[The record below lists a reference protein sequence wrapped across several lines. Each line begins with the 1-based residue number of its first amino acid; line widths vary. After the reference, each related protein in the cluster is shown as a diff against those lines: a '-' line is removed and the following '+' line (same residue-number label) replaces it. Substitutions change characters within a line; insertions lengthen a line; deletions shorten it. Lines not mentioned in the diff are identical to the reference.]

1 MRKLAALG
9 CLATIVVLGGCTPA
23 PPDPAPDPSPG
34 PSASGSP
41 TFYVEPD
48 APALRQVRA
57 WEAQGRTGDAAA
69 LRRIADEPNAVWFAD
84 ANPGYQNRVRRLITA
99 ARTAGRTAVLVPYWV
114 PQRDCGGHSGG
125 GAPDAGAYRAWIAEL
140 ATIVGGGPAI
150 VVLEPDAV
158 PHVLDG
164 CVTGEAARERLTL
177 LREAI
182 TAFKRGDRV
191 RVYLDAG
198 HPGWISDVDRVA
210 AALGEAGVHDAD
222 GFSLNV
228 SNFETTEANVTYGYA
243 ISDRLGGKPFVIDT
257 SRNGNGPAPVD
268 ERDTE
273 GHWCNPPGRAL
284 GPAPTEDTGRPRVD
298 AYLWVKRP
306 GESDGAC
313 LPDAPPAGQWWPEYA
328 LGLAT
333 N

>member
-9 CLATIVVLGGCTPA
+9 CLATIVVLGGCTSA
-23 PPDPAPDPSPG
+23 PPQPTPTPPAS
-34 PSASGSP
+34 PSATGP
-41 TFYVEPD
+41 ATLYVEPD
-48 APALRQVRA
+48 APAVRQVRA
-57 WEAQGRTGDAAA
+57 WQAQGRTADAAA

-84 ANPGYQNRVRRLITA
+84 GNPGYQNRVRRLIA
-99 ARTAGRTAVLVPYWV
+99 AAGAAGRTAVLVPYWV

-140 ATIVGGGPAI
+140 AAVVRGRPAI

-164 CVTGEAARERLTL
+164 CVTGPAAQERLTL

-182 TAFKRGDRV
+182 TAFKQGEGV

-198 HPGWISDVDRVA
+198 HPGWIKDVDRVA
-210 AALGEAGVHDAD
+210 SALADAGVHDAD

-228 SNFETTEANVTYGYA
+228 SNFETTGDNITYGTA

-268 ERDTE
+268 ERDDE
-273 GHWCNPPGRAL
+273 GHWCNPPGR
-284 GPAPTEDTGRPRVD
+284 
-298 AYLWVKRP
+298 
-306 GESDGAC
+306 
-313 LPDAPPAGQWWPEYA
+313 
-328 LGLAT
+328 
-333 N
+333 